1 MTRISVPEYRYKAYK
16 SCEKSQTAIM
26 AELLDT
32 RIELNN
38 ARGSDYGDT
47 WITRLGFILIGAGI
61 YGLASK

>member
-1 MTRISVPEYRYKAYK
+1 
-16 SCEKSQTAIM
+16 M